1 MSEGTS
7 RGNEGSVRLSRQQRR
22 ALERA
27 RRKAAGSGAAQSG
40 KILASGAALTL
51 GLGFG
56 LGAPAEAAT
65 FNVSNLNDSGAG
77 SLRQAVLDANAAA
90 GADVI
95 TFQAG
100 LTGTITL
107 TSGQIFVTDSVDV
120 QGPGQA
126 VVTVNGN
133 DASRIFYVYASAPEP
148 IDVTISGLTLTGGN
162 ADRGGAIADN

>member
-1 MSEGTS
+1 MSEGS
-7 RGNEGSVRLSRQQRR
+7 SYGSEGSERLSRQQRR
-22 ALERA
+22 ALARA
-27 RRKAAGSGAAQSG
+27 RKKAEGSGATRSG

-56 LGAPAEAAT
+56 LGSPAEAAT
-65 FNVSNLNDSGAG
+65 FNVTTLNDAGPG

-90 GADVI
+90 GPDVI

-107 TSGQIFVTDSVDV
+107 ATGQLVVADSVVV

-133 DASRIFYVYASAPEP
+133 NASRVFYVYAEAAAP
-148 IDVTISGLTLTGGN
+148 ID
-162 ADRGGAIADN
+162 